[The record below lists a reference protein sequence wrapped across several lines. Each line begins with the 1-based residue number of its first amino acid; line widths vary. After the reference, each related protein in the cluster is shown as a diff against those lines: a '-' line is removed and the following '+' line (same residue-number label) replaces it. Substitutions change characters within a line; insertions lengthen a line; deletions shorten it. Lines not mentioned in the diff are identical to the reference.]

1 VKLVHVVPT
10 YYPAV
15 RYGGPIWSVHAL
27 CKALAQR
34 GHDVQVLT
42 TNVDGAGVLDMPTG
56 VPVDVDGVKV
66 SYFPSRFA
74 QRLYWSPA
82 MTAQLPV
89 VLREADFLHLHSIFL
104 APTSSAARV
113 AESLGIPWCV
123 SPRGALV
130 PELISRRSTLAKRI
144 WMLINERRTLERASF
159 IHATST
165 LEAEDARRI
174 GYRLPSIRV
183 IPNGVEMPGGNELA
197 FGSAVDRAGSGPYLL
212 FLGRI
217 NWKKGLD
224 RLIPAMAHVP
234 GFRLVVAGNDEEQ
247 LSPRLKRLAQ
257 QSGVLERIDF
267 VGAVAGEEK
276 QKLLR
281 GSTLLVLPSYSE
293 NFGNV
298 LLESL
303 AAGRPVA
310 MTAEVGLAP
319 AIKAAG
325 AGEIISGVPLEMGKQ
340 LSVLIADRRNL
351 DAMGER
357 GYQLVQS
364 QYTWT
369 SVARAMEQ
377 AYLEAISARRMASS

>member
-1 VKLVHVVPT
+1 
-10 YYPAV
+10 
-15 RYGGPIWSVHAL
+15 
-27 CKALAQR
+27 
-34 GHDVQVLT
+34 
-42 TNVDGAGVLDMPTG
+42 VDL
-56 VPVDVDGVKV
+56 DGVKV
-66 SYFPSRFA
+66 RYFPSRFA
-74 QRLYWSPA
+74 RRLYWSPA

-89 VLREADFLHLHSIFL
+89 VLRDADFVHLHSIFL
-104 APTSSAARV
+104 APTSAAARV
-113 AESLGIPWCV
+113 AESLGLPWCV

-130 PELISRRSTLAKRI
+130 PELIRRQSMLAKRV

-165 LEAEDARRI
+165 LEAEDAGRI
-174 GYRLPSIRV
+174 GYRLPPIRV
-183 IPNGVEMPGGNELA
+183 ISNGVEVPIANA
-197 FGSAVDRAGSGPYLL
+197 SACNAANCVNGAHPYLL

-234 GFRLVVAGNDEEQ
+234 GFRLVVAGNDEEE

-267 VGAVAGEEK
+267 VGAVASEEK
-276 QKLLR
+276 LKLLR

-319 AIKAAG
+319 AIQAAG

-340 LSVLIADRRNL
+340 LSALIADRRNL
-351 DAMGER
+351 DAMGQR

-364 QYTWT
+364 QYTWA
-369 SVARAMEQ
+369 SVASAMEQ
-377 AYLEAISARRMASS
+377 AYREAIRAGRNASS

>member
-1 VKLVHVVPT
+1 MALV
-10 YYPAV
+10 
-15 RYGGPIWSVHAL
+15 
-27 CKALAQR
+27 QR

-42 TNVDGAGVLDMPTG
+42 TNVDGPGVLNVPTG

-66 SYFPSRFA
+66 RYFPSRFVR
-74 QRLYWSPA
+74 RLYWSPA
-82 MTAQLPV
+82 MNVQLPG
-89 VLREADFLHLHSIFL
+89 VLAGANFVHLHSIFL

-113 AESLGIPWCV
+113 AERLGIPWCV

-130 PELISRRSTLAKRI
+130 PELINRQSTLAKRI

-174 GYRLPSIRV
+174 GYRLPPIRV
-183 IPNGVEMPGGNELA
+183 IPNGVETPGCNESA
-197 FGSAVDRAGSGPYLL
+197 FSPAVDRAGSGPYLL

-276 QKLLR
+276 LKLLR

-319 AIKAAG
+319 AIQAAG

-351 DAMGER
+351 DAMGQR

-377 AYLEAISARRMASS
+377 AYLETISSRRNASS

>member
-1 VKLVHVVPT
+1 
-10 YYPAV
+10 
-15 RYGGPIWSVHAL
+15 
-27 CKALAQR
+27 
-34 GHDVQVLT
+34 
-42 TNVDGAGVLDMPTG
+42 
-56 VPVDVDGVKV
+56 
-66 SYFPSRFA
+66 
-74 QRLYWSPA
+74 
-82 MTAQLPV
+82 
-89 VLREADFLHLHSIFL
+89 
-104 APTSSAARV
+104 
-113 AESLGIPWCV
+113 
-123 SPRGALV
+123 V
-130 PELISRRSTLAKRI
+130 PELIRRQSTLAKRI

-165 LEAEDARRI
+165 MEAEDAGRI
-174 GYRLPSIRV
+174 GYRLPPIRV
-183 IPNGVEMPGGNELA
+183 IPNGVEVPIANETA
-197 FGSAVDRAGSGPYLL
+197 CHAANGSNGARQYLL

-276 QKLLR
+276 LKLLR

-319 AIKAAG
+319 AIQAAG

-351 DAMGER
+351 DAMGQR

-377 AYLEAISARRMASS
+377 AYLETISSRRNASS

>member
-1 VKLVHVVPT
+1 MKIVHVVPT

-42 TNVDGAGVLDMPTG
+42 TNVDGAGVLDIPTG

-104 APTSSAARV
+104 APTSAAARV
-113 AESLGIPWCV
+113 AENLGVPWCV

-130 PELISRRSTLAKRI
+130 PELINRQSTLAKRI

-197 FGSAVDRAGSGPYLL
+197 FGSAVDRASSGPYLL

-234 GFRLVVAGNDEEQ
+234 GFRLVVAGNDEEK

-319 AIKAAG
+319 AIQAAG

-364 QYTWT
+364 KYTWA
-369 SVARAMEQ
+369 SVASAMEQ

>member
-1 VKLVHVVPT
+1 MKLVHVVPT

-27 CKALAQR
+27 CKALVQR

-42 TNVDGAGVLDMPTG
+42 TNVDGPDVLDVPTG
-56 VPVDVDGVKV
+56 VPVDLDGVDV
-66 SYFPSRFA
+66 RYFPSRFA
-74 QRLYWSPA
+74 RRLYWSPA
-82 MTAQLPV
+82 MNLQLPG
-89 VLREADFLHLHSIFL
+89 LLLEADFVHLHSIFL

-113 AESLGIPWCV
+113 AESLGKPWCV

-165 LEAEDARRI
+165 LEAQDAERI
-174 GYRLPSIRV
+174 GYRLPPIRV
-183 IPNGVEMPGGNELA
+183 IPNGVDVPHRN
-197 FGSAVDRAGSGPYLL
+197 GSAFNSAINRIGGSPYLL

-247 LSPRLKRLAQ
+247 LTPRLMRLAQ

-267 VGAVAGEEK
+267 PGAVAGD
-276 QKLLR
+276 QKLNLLR
-281 GSTLLVLPSYSE
+281 GATLLILPSYSE

-319 AIKAAG
+319 AIHAAG
-325 AGEIISGVPLEMGKQ
+325 AGEMISGQPSEMGRQ
-340 LSVLIADRRNL
+340 LSALVADTRNL

-364 QYTWT
+364 KYTWA
-369 SVARAMEQ
+369 SVASAMEQ

>member
-1 VKLVHVVPT
+1 MKLVHVVPT

-27 CKALAQR
+27 CKALVQR

-42 TNVDGAGVLDMPTG
+42 TNVDGPVVLDVPTG
-56 VPVDVDGVKV
+56 VPVDLDGVTV
-66 SYFPSRFA
+66 RYFPSRFA
-74 QRLYWSPA
+74 RRLYWSPA
-82 MTAQLPV
+82 MNLQLPG
-89 VLREADFLHLHSIFL
+89 LLLEADFVHLHSIFL

-113 AESLGIPWCV
+113 AESLRIPWCV

-159 IHATST
+159 IHATSK
-165 LEAEDARRI
+165 LEAQDAERI
-174 GYRLPSIRV
+174 GYRLPPIRV
-183 IPNGVEMPGGNELA
+183 IPNGVEVPHRN
-197 FGSAVDRAGSGPYLL
+197 GSAFNSAIDRIGGSPYLL

-224 RLIPAMAHVP
+224 RLIPAMAYLP

-267 VGAVAGEEK
+267 PGAVAGE
-276 QKLLR
+276 QKLNLLR
-281 GSTLLVLPSYSE
+281 GATLLILPSYSE

-319 AIKAAG
+319 AIHAAG
-325 AGEIISGVPLEMGKQ
+325 AGEMISGQPSEMGRQ
-340 LSVLIADRRNL
+340 LSALVADTRNL

-364 QYTWT
+364 KYTWA
-369 SVARAMEQ
+369 SVASAMEQ
-377 AYLEAISARRMASS
+377 AYLEAISARRMALS

>member
-1 VKLVHVVPT
+1 MKLVHVVPT

-27 CKALAQR
+27 CKALVQR

-42 TNVDGAGVLDMPTG
+42 TIVDGPGMLDVPTG
-56 VPVDVDGVKV
+56 VPVDLDGVKV
-66 SYFPSRFA
+66 RYFPSRFA
-74 QRLYWSPA
+74 RRLYWSPA
-82 MTAQLPV
+82 MNLQLPE
-89 VLREADFLHLHSIFL
+89 VLREADFVHLHSIFL

-197 FGSAVDRAGSGPYLL
+197 FGSTLDRAGSGPYLL

-234 GFRLVVAGNDEEQ
+234 GFRLVVAGNDEEK

-340 LSVLIADRRNL
+340 LSVLIADTRNL

-364 QYTWT
+364 KYTWA
-369 SVARAMEQ
+369 SVASAMEQ

>member
-1 VKLVHVVPT
+1 M
-10 YYPAV
+10 
-15 RYGGPIWSVHAL
+15 HAL
-27 CKALAQR
+27 CKALAQL

-42 TNVDGAGVLDMPTG
+42 TNVDGPGVLDVPTG
-56 VPVDVDGVKV
+56 VQVDVDGVKV
-66 SYFPSRFA
+66 RYFPSRFA
-74 QRLYWSPA
+74 RRLYWSPA

-89 VLREADFLHLHSIFL
+89 LLRAADFLHLHSIFL
-104 APTSSAARV
+104 APTSAAARV
-113 AESLGIPWCV
+113 AESLGLPWCV

-130 PELISRRSTLAKRI
+130 PELIRRQSTLAKRI

-165 LEAEDARRI
+165 MEAEDAGRI
-174 GYRLPSIRV
+174 GYRLPPIRV
-183 IPNGVEMPGGNELA
+183 IPNGVEVPIAHE
-197 FGSAVDRAGSGPYLL
+197 SACHAANGFNGAPPYLL

-247 LSPRLKRLAQ
+247 LSPRLKSLAQ
-257 QSGVLERIDF
+257 QSGVLERLDF
-267 VGAVAGEEK
+267 VGAVAGKEK
-276 QKLLR
+276 LKLLR

-319 AIKAAG
+319 AIQAAG

-351 DAMGER
+351 DEMGQR

-364 QYTWT
+364 QYTWK
-369 SVARAMEQ
+369 SVALAMEQ
-377 AYLEAISARRMASS
+377 SYLETISSGRNASS

>member
-1 VKLVHVVPT
+1 VKIVHVVPT

-27 CKALAQR
+27 CKALVQL

-42 TNVDGAGVLDMPTG
+42 TNVDGPGVLDVPTG
-56 VPVDVDGVKV
+56 VPVDLDGVKV
-66 SYFPSRFA
+66 RYFPSRFA
-74 QRLYWSPA
+74 RRLYWSPA

-89 VLREADFLHLHSIFL
+89 VLREADFVHLHSIFL
-104 APTSSAARV
+104 APTSAAARV
-113 AESLGIPWCV
+113 AESLGLPWCV

-130 PELISRRSTLAKRI
+130 PELIRRQSMLAKRV
-144 WMLINERRTLERASF
+144 WMLINERRTLERAAF

-165 LEAEDARRI
+165 LEAEDAGRI
-174 GYRLPSIRV
+174 GYRLPPIRV
-183 IPNGVEMPGGNELA
+183 ISNGVEVPIANV
-197 FGSAVDRAGSGPYLL
+197 SACNAANCANGAHPYLL

-234 GFRLVVAGNDEEQ
+234 GFRLVVAGNDEEE

-267 VGAVAGEEK
+267 VGAVASEEK
-276 QKLLR
+276 LKLLR

-319 AIKAAG
+319 VIQAAG

-340 LSVLIADRRNL
+340 LSALIADRRNL
-351 DAMGER
+351 DAMAQR

-364 QYTWT
+364 QYTWA
-369 SVARAMEQ
+369 SVASAMEQ
-377 AYLEAISARRMASS
+377 AYREAIRAGRNASS

>member
-1 VKLVHVVPT
+1 MKIVHVVPT

-27 CKALAQR
+27 CKALAQL

-42 TNVDGAGVLDMPTG
+42 TNVDGPGVLDVPTG
-56 VPVDVDGVKV
+56 VQVDVDGVKV
-66 SYFPSRFA
+66 RYFPSRFA
-74 QRLYWSPA
+74 RRLYWSPA

-89 VLREADFLHLHSIFL
+89 VLRAADFLHLHSIFL
-104 APTSSAARV
+104 APTSAAARV
-113 AESLGIPWCV
+113 AESLGLPWCV

-130 PELISRRSTLAKRI
+130 PELIRRQSTLAKRI

-165 LEAEDARRI
+165 MEAEDAGRI
-174 GYRLPSIRV
+174 GYRLPPIRV
-183 IPNGVEMPGGNELA
+183 IPNGVEVPIAHESACHAAN
-197 FGSAVDRAGSGPYLL
+197 GSNGARPYLL

-247 LSPRLKRLAQ
+247 LSPRLKSLAQ

-267 VGAVAGEEK
+267 VGAVAGKEK
-276 QKLLR
+276 LKLLR

-319 AIKAAG
+319 AIQAAG

-340 LSVLIADRRNL
+340 LSALIADRRNL
-351 DAMGER
+351 DAMGQR

-364 QYTWT
+364 QYTWK
-369 SVARAMEQ
+369 SVALAMEQ
-377 AYLEAISARRMASS
+377 AYLETISS

>member
-1 VKLVHVVPT
+1 MKLVHVVPT

>member
-1 VKLVHVVPT
+1 LKIVHVVPT

-27 CKALAQR
+27 CKALAQL

-42 TNVDGAGVLDMPTG
+42 TNVDGPGVLDVPTG
-56 VPVDVDGVKV
+56 VQVDVDGVKV
-66 SYFPSRFA
+66 RYFPSRFA
-74 QRLYWSPA
+74 RRLYWSPA

-89 VLREADFLHLHSIFL
+89 VLRAADFLHLHSIFL
-104 APTSSAARV
+104 APTSAAARV
-113 AESLGIPWCV
+113 AESLGLPWCV

-130 PELISRRSTLAKRI
+130 PELIRRQSTLAKRI

-165 LEAEDARRI
+165 MEAEDAGRI
-174 GYRLPSIRV
+174 GYRLPPIRV
-183 IPNGVEMPGGNELA
+183 IPNGVEVPIAHESACHAAN
-197 FGSAVDRAGSGPYLL
+197 GSNGARPYLL

-247 LSPRLKRLAQ
+247 LSPRLKSLAQ

-267 VGAVAGEEK
+267 VGAVAGKEK
-276 QKLLR
+276 LKLLR

-319 AIKAAG
+319 AIQAAG

-340 LSVLIADRRNL
+340 LSALIADRRNL
-351 DAMGER
+351 DAMGQR

-364 QYTWT
+364 QYTWK
-369 SVARAMEQ
+369 SVALAMEQ
-377 AYLEAISARRMASS
+377 AYLETISS